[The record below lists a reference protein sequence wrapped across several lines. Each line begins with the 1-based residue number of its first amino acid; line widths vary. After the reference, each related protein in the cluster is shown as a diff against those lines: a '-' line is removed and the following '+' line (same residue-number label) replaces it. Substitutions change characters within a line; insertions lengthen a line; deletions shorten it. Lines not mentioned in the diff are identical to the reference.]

1 MMRVNAIM
9 SASGLGMALFR
20 PSWAQEVSQLPTQ
33 IVTQALVPHSA
44 VRAELSSG

>member
-20 PSWAQEVSQLPTQ
+20 PSWAQEVSQLPT
-33 IVTQALVPHSA
+33 
-44 VRAELSSG
+44 